1 MDVLVVVD
9 DAPVPE
15 RIAVKARR
23 RVDVAAGDLPSSTV
37 ADLRAH
43 IPRAVGVIGTDSD
56 EGLSDAAGIAGQ
68 LHRAGLPV
76 ILYTDHPVTPEPGIE
91 VDWVHDP
98 GPRIEAVDSL
108 LDLVGNTPLVRLDRI
123 ARDLS
128 AQLLA
133 KLEYLNPGGSV
144 KDRPAMTMI
153 AAAEREGLLTKGGT
167 IVEPT
172 SGNTG
177 VGLAVVAARRGYR
190 CIFTMPDKIATEK
203 VSLLRAYGAE
213 VVVCPTAVAPEH
225 PDSYYSVARRLTDST
240 PGAFM
245 PNQYANPQNPE
256 AHYLTTGP
264 EIWRQTAGRV
274 THVVVSIGTGGTI
287 SGVGRY
293 LKERNPEVQIIGAD
307 PEGSVYSGGQGRPYL
322 VEGIGEDFWPQTYD
336 RKIADRVV
344 MVSDRDSFLSARRL
358 TREEG
363 ILAGGSC
370 GTAVWAAIEVG
381 RELGPEA
388 VIVVILPDSGR
399 GYLSKVYDDGW
410 MADHGFLR
418 AGAAGG
424 DTVEDVLAAKTHG
437 FAGSSGTSIPP
448 LVHVHPDETVR
459 AAVSILR
466 EYNVSQMPVVKAEPP
481 LSLAEV
487 VGTVSD
493 RELLEKVL
501 ADPSALDAT
510 VDSVMGPPLPM
521 IGSGE
526 PIDVASARL
535 AESAAVLV
543 LDAGHP
549 TGILTRSDLLDFFS
563 GPGRSRGGAS

>member
-1 MDVLVVVD
+1 
-9 DAPVPE
+9 
-15 RIAVKARR
+15 
-23 RVDVAAGDLPSSTV
+23 
-37 ADLRAH
+37 
-43 IPRAVGVIGTDSD
+43 
-56 EGLSDAAGIAGQ
+56 
-68 LHRAGLPV
+68 
-76 ILYTDHPVTPEPGIE
+76 
-91 VDWVHDP
+91 
-98 GPRIEAVDSL
+98 
-108 LDLVGNTPLVRLDRI
+108 
-123 ARDLS
+123 
-128 AQLLA
+128 
-133 KLEYLNPGGSV
+133 
-144 KDRPAMTMI
+144 
-153 AAAEREGLLTKGGT
+153 
-167 IVEPT
+167 
-172 SGNTG
+172 
-177 VGLAVVAARRGYR
+177 
-190 CIFTMPDKIATEK
+190 MPDKIASEK

-225 PDSYYSVARRLTDST
+225 PDSYYSVARRLTEST

-245 PNQYANPQNPE
+245 PNQYANPHNPE

-264 EIWRQTAGRV
+264 EIWQQTAGRV
-274 THVVVSIGTGGTI
+274 THVVMSIGTGGTI

-293 LKERNPEVQIIGAD
+293 LKERNPSIQVVGAD

-322 VEGIGEDFWPQTYD
+322 VEGIGEDFWPETYD
-336 RKIADRVV
+336 RQIADRVV
-344 MVSDRDSFLSARRL
+344 MVSDRDSFLTARRL

-370 GTAVWAAIEVG
+370 GTVVWAAIEVG
-381 RELGPEA
+381 RELGPDA
-388 VIVVILPDSGR
+388 IIVVILPDSGR

-418 AGAAGG
+418 ASAAGG
-424 DTVEDVLAAKTHG
+424 DTVEDVLAAKTQG
-437 FAGSSGTSIPP
+437 FTGNGGSSIPP

-493 RELLEKVL
+493 RELLARVL
-501 ADPSALDAT
+501 ADPSSLDAT

-535 AESAAVLV
+535 AKSAAVLV

-563 GPGRSRGGAS
+563 GPGRSRGSAQ